1 MEPVHVVR
9 FHDGVSRGGPFDA
22 EVASALPELFRAQI
36 ERLNAG

>member
-1 MEPVHVVR
+1 MSSGFR
-9 FHDGVSRGGPFDA
+9 TASRGIGVTLVA